1 MKKNAICVLA
11 LLLAAI
17 LIVAPAAAGIYSPQ
31 KVSPPQ
37 FSSQR
42 SFLAGVDINNPAS
55 FQSFMATVR
64 GMELTPPPQPK
75 IKLPKYMGETV
86 TYQNLFSSGCAG
98 CNCCGCCGCC

>member
-64 GMELTPPPQPK
+64 GMDLSPSSQPNPV
-75 IKLPKYMGETV
+75 LPAYLGTGV